1 MNRTDEKYTKFA
13 LCKEMLET
21 ADVIRNFDPMRTAD
35 IAKVIKQ
42 KGKLLLTGEGSSRI
56 MPAKLAIRRALTEG
70 LDVQII
76 TDGSRQSMTYKLDNF
91 AIFAASNSGRT
102 KEVVKLLQAQKAA
115 GNDALFAMTAQED
128 NLLKDY
134 ADTTLV
140 LTCGWENAVAATKSV
155 VEQAM
160 IYQSLLC
167 HLADPDVTG
176 CQTTKN
182 KLADAIESALT
193 MEIPAEIIEAAAGAG
208 VIHFAGFD
216 DGIAEELTLKTNEI
230 TRKKSDFLEGTYA
243 CHGIEEVM
251 DACDIIFVVEPIL
264 DEMAKFKEVLVDGVG
279 ATVVCI
285 ATAPVDEFPTLIIED
300 MGAMTPLV
308 GLATGW
314 NLLVEIGLHLG
325 IDLDKPER
333 ARKVGNEFE
342 G

>member
-1 MNRTDEKYTKFA
+1 MNRTEEKYTKYA

-21 ADVIRNFDPMRTAD
+21 ADVIRNFDPMRTAA
-35 IAKVIKQ
+35 IAEVVKQ
-42 KGKLLLTGEGSSRI
+42 KGKLMLTGEGSSRI

-70 LDVQII
+70 LDVQIV
-76 TDGSRQSMTYKLDNF
+76 TDGSRQSMTYKLDEF

-115 GNDALFAMTAQED
+115 GNDALFGMTAQED
-128 NLLKDY
+128 NLLKEY
-134 ADTTLV
+134 TAETLV

-160 IYQSLLC
+160 NYQSLLC
-167 HLADPDVTG
+167 HIAGMDTSG
-176 CQTTKN
+176 CEVTKN
-182 KLADAIESALT
+182 NVADAIEAALT
-193 MEIPAEIIEAAAGAG
+193 MPIPKEIVQAAAGAG
-208 VIHFAGFD
+208 VIHFAGYD
-216 DGIAEELTLKTNEI
+216 DGVAEELTLKTNEI
-230 TRKKSDFLEGTYA
+230 TRKKSDYLEGTYA

-251 DACDIIFVVEPIL
+251 DATDIIFVVEPIL
-264 DEMAKFKEVLVDGVG
+264 EEMGKFKEVLVDGVG

-285 ATAPVDEFPTLIIED
+285 ATAPVPEFPTLVIQD
-300 MGAMTPLV
+300 VGHLTPLV
-308 GLATGW
+308 GLAAGW
-314 NLLVEIGLHLG
+314 NLLVEIGISLG